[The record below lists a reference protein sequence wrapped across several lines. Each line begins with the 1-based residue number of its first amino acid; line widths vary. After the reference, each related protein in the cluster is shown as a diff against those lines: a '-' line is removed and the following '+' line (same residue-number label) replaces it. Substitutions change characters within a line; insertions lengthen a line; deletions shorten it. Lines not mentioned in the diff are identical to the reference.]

1 MPIEEYDQERQ
12 MLGESRSRYNSRDEL
27 ADANIDDSG
36 NICSQ
41 CSRIDFERIFN
52 SKVPKVGGYMVA
64 KLGYRTSAWE
74 TTTCSLCRLF
84 AAVRVTPSTVGFGGG
99 VDYQLRAVSFLKS
112 TPEAFPNTATK
123 ALAGFDNVCLI
134 VLPDTRQPMSQEM
147 LTEALTQSG
156 ARGVIC
162 RIEMS
167 SSDNPSTFGVRRVQ
181 PNAVDYH
188 LLRAWINICLQH
200 HYSSFSLENSR
211 PLASLR
217 LIDCKTRLVVK
228 ATSSLPYVALSY
240 VWGSKSSQKSS
251 HQPRNLRTGDCIPDI
266 LPNVIEDAITVTL
279 KLDWQYLWVDRLCID
294 QEDDAD
300 KHGQIGQMDQIFSG
314 ASATLVA
321 AAGLDADFGLPGV
334 GETPRRPQPFAV
346 IRGQRLVSTMRRPEM
361 SILQSKWLT
370 RGWTYQEAVLSTR
383 RLVFT
388 EEQIS
393 FECKCMSC
401 CESVVDP
408 LILPI
413 NQSQE
418 NAEFRSQM
426 RKDYFGSYTGLGQ
439 KADQEESANVIS
451 QIRDHVKRFTAREL
465 SYESDSLHAFLG
477 ILNQYRNR
485 SPPIHHFWGLP
496 VNYPGIV
503 QAPLAF
509 VISLCW
515 QHPLSLNREPP
526 RRREGSPSFSWAGWS
541 GVALLP
547 RWSPWAVE
555 MLTATDKKL
564 QPSAT
569 RSFLLTQV
577 TKELAGRPLPSYYL
591 KLDVNM
597 IQIQLQY
604 IPASDPGTSDF
615 WFVGK
620 SKNEREEY
628 HFPAI
633 LSKRPSVG
641 DEYLERLRTRPCDCL
656 IMAGPFSLL
665 DDVTVNSGDV
675 TRSFLWNFLLLV
687 EQHGDTYER
696 IGVISDRDLSFLT
709 YKYTRTKRRIWLG

>member
-1 MPIEEYDQERQ
+1 MPTEKYHQER
-12 MLGESRSRYNSRDEL
+12 LIPGESCSKYNSRDDL
-27 ADANIDDSG
+27 ADANTDDSC
-36 NICSQ
+36 NLCSP
-41 CSRIDFERIFN
+41 CSRIDFESIFN
-52 SKVPKVGGYMVA
+52 SKVPKVGGYTVA
-64 KLGYRTSAWE
+64 RLGYRTSAWE
-74 TTTCSLCRLF
+74 ITTCSLCRLF
-84 AAVRVTPSTVGFGGG
+84 AAVRVPPSIVSIGGG
-99 VDYQLRAVSFLKS
+99 DDYQLRAVSFLKS
-112 TPEAFPNTATK
+112 TPEAFPNTASK

-134 VLPDTRQPMSQEM
+134 VIPDTRQPISQEM

-156 ARGVIC
+156 SKGVIC
-162 RIEMS
+162 RIEKS
-167 SSDNPSTFGVRRVQ
+167 SSEDASTFGARRVQ
-181 PNAVDYH
+181 PSNIDYH
-188 LLRAWINICLQH
+188 LLRAWIDICQQT
-200 HYSSFSLENSR
+200 HYSSCSFKNNKSLE
-211 PLASLR
+211 SLR
-217 LIDCKTRLVVK
+217 LIDCKTRLIVK

-240 VWGSKSSQKSS
+240 VWGSKSSQTSG
-251 HQPRNLRTGDCIPDI
+251 HRPRNLRTGDCIPDI

-279 KLDWQYLWVDRLCID
+279 KLGWHYLWVDRLCID

-314 ASATLVA
+314 ASVTIIA
-321 AAGLDADFGLPGV
+321 AAGLDAAFGLPGV
-334 GETPRRPQPFAV
+334 GETPRKPQPLAI
-346 IRGQRLVSTMRRPEM
+346 IRGQHLVSTMRRPEM

-388 EEQIS
+388 EEQVS
-393 FECKCMSC
+393 FECKCMYC

-408 LILPI
+408 LVLPI

-426 RKDYFGSYTGLGQ
+426 RKGYFESYTGLGQ
-439 KADQEESANVIS
+439 KADREESANVIYE
-451 QIRDHVKRFTAREL
+451 IRDHVKRFTARKL

-515 QHPLSLNREPP
+515 QHPLSLNKEPP

-555 MLTATDKKL
+555 MLTATDKIL
-564 QPSAT
+564 QPSAI
-569 RSFLLTQV
+569 RSYILEQV

-591 KLDVNM
+591 KLYVNM

-604 IPASDPGTSDF
+604 IPSSDPESSDF

-620 SKNEREEY
+620 SNMERKEY

-633 LSKRPSVG
+633 LSKRPSAG
-641 DEYLERLRTRPCDCL
+641 GEYLERLRTRPCDCL
-656 IMAGPFSLL
+656 LMAGPSSLL
-665 DDVTVNSGDV
+665 NDVTENSGNVSGDY
-675 TRSFLWNFLLLV
+675 LWNFLLLV
-687 EQHGDTYER
+687 EQHGDIYER
-696 IGVISDRDLSFLT
+696 IGIISGRDLPFLT
-709 YKYTRTKRRIWLG
+709 RSYTKTKRGIWLG